1 VALEDKFNALPEG
14 IESEDVAELRRALMR
29 VQKQLLQAK
38 QRTDELVEVTHQA
51 AYDATLGM
59 GPITPVKVPDLAKS
73 KKKPEVALWHLTDWQ
88 GAKKTPSYN
97 SSYAAARYELC

>member
-59 GPITPVKVPDLAKS
+59 GPITPVKVPDWLRVRKN
-73 KKKPEVALWHLTDWQ
+73 L
-88 GAKKTPSYN
+88 
-97 SSYAAARYELC
+97 R